1 MGQDTTLPDMIHS
14 HGHPDPLRLREG
26 LGEMKD
32 FHFVMIFREDPLD
45 REMGTHSSNLAWRI
59 PWTEEPGSLQSEE
72 SGMTEQL
79 SLTYTIYYVPGT
91 AFSVSHIT
99 SPVLP
104 TAPLSERSLV
114 RKQVQSGRMIY
125 LRSHSS

>member
-1 MGQDTTLPDMIHS
+1 
-14 HGHPDPLRLREG
+14 
-26 LGEMKD
+26 MKD

-72 SGMTEQL
+72 SGMTERL

>member
-32 FHFVMIFREDPLD
+32 FHFVMIFQEDPLD
-45 REMGTHSSNLAWRI
+45 REMATHSSNLAWRI

-79 SLTYTIYYVPGT
+79 SLTYTIYYAPST
-91 AFSVSHIT
+91 AFSFSHIT